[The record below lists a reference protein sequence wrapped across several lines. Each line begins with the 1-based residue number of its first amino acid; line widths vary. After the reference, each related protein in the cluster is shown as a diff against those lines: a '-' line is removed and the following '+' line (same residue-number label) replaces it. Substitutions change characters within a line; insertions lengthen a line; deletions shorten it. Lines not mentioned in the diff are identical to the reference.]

1 MKNINTYIVLV
12 DSHRPF
18 QLGSRNTAG
27 RYRVGAKSEKEA
39 EEILRAKIKFGSI
52 RVYYKCS
59 SDDLPVMQYKEVLK
73 EFSKEV
79 SIEEKISEAG
89 KNARKREERLNN
101 KSKSQNR

>member
-18 QLGSRNTAG
+18 RLGSRNSAG

-39 EEILRAKIKFGSI
+39 EEILREKIKFGSI

-59 SDDLPVMQYKEVLK
+59 SDDLPVMQ
-73 EFSKEV
+73 
-79 SIEEKISEAG
+79 
-89 KNARKREERLNN
+89 
-101 KSKSQNR
+101 